1 MNETQYLRL
10 SLRERQAARA
20 NRGRCYPVFAA
31 PYKPENPQPPGRLR
45 WIEAGH
51 GLRVVPCA
59 DIIKLDHKGWFV
71 DQHQDDTSV
80 AHVIRLPKRRGFLLA
95 ASDPWNN
102 DCYTVLND
110 PPEPAAPGGTLC
122 RSFCSG
128 PTPDQAEREAAR
140 LAEQFTE
147 RLAEDYRDDAEHQT
161 ALHDQEEAEDERKAF
176 IERHRAQVE
185 ELEAELG
192 EILDEAEQ
200 AQHPAP
206 RARLQALAA
215 QKRED
220 AEQSR
225 RLAQERED
233 ADPPETPTAPNFH
246 YFGKVKR

>member
-10 SLRERQAARA
+10 SLRERLAHRTKRAAYTRS
-20 NRGRCYPVFAA
+20 PIFSA

-51 GLRVVPCA
+51 GLRVVPVS

-71 DQHQDDTSV
+71 DQYQDDTTA
-80 AHVIRLPKRRGFLLA
+80 AHIIRLPKRRGFLLA
-95 ASDPWNN
+95 ASDPWNA
-102 DCYTVLND
+102 DAYTVLND
-110 PPEPAAPGGTLC
+110 APEPVTPG
-122 RSFCSG
+122 
-128 PTPDQAEREAAR
+128 DDHAEREAAR
-140 LAEQFTE
+140 FAEQFTE
-147 RLAEDYRDDAEHQT
+147 RLAEDYRDDAEHQQ
-161 ALHDQEEAEDERKAF
+161 AIHAQEEAEEERKAF
-176 IERHRAQVE
+176 IERHRAQVI
-185 ELEAELG
+185 ELEAELA

-215 QKRED
+215 QKREA

-233 ADPPETPTAPNFH
+233 ADPLETPTAPNFN
-246 YFGKVKR
+246 YFGKTKR